1 MNRLTQ
7 TEINRVL
14 DGSRRETV
22 YLVGAGGCGMSALGH
37 LLLDLGFLVAG
48 SDLEIN
54 DDVRRLQARGAVIH
68 EGHNPE
74 QIEWARP
81 VILVYS
87 SAILMENAEL
97 AAARARAIPI
107 IRRATLLAALMNRQQ
122 GVCVAG
128 MHGKTTTAALLAYTL
143 KELALEPSYAIGGG
157 VPQLGRSAAF
167 SQHEWV
173 NLVNHGSE
181 EGTGLSQD
189 DTFFVVEADESDGTL
204 SVFEPRHAM
213 ILNIDEEHLEYFET
227 FDDITAEFGR
237 FASQIEGKLLYC
249 ADDPD
254 LIELLA
260 HRNNAISYGF
270 NPLANYRIEITDGS
284 TASPVFEVFQRGESL
299 GEFRTKLLGAKNVS
313 NAGGVVAFLAENHF
327 SGPEIAKAMAKFT
340 GAQRRQQ
347 LLFRSLE
354 YQVYEDYGHHP
365 LEISA
370 TIAAFREL
378 KPGRLL
384 VAFQPHRFTRT
395 RHLLEDFSTCFKGAD
410 KLWLTEVYAASEKAI
425 PGVNGELLAA
435 AVKAQGQ
442 DVAFAASLDQLRE
455 AVRNEMRPGD
465 TVLFLGAGDVTI
477 AAAELVKQLQT
488 EMSLSNNQQLL
499 DELGTRLSD
508 DSIIRANEP
517 LAKKTTMRV
526 GGPAEIYVEPA
537 SEEDLAALI
546 RFCNEKDV
554 PLTALGRGSNL
565 LIRDGGVR
573 GVVMTFAHENFAK
586 IEAEG
591 LRLHCGAGARL
602 KNVAVEARNHE
613 ISGLEF
619 LEGIP
624 GSVGGALR
632 MNAGAMGSEMF
643 DYVERMRFMDRNGD
657 VHEVTPADIEV
668 KYRSCPMLQDA
679 FAIGAVLRG
688 ETASRDEI
696 EARMKNY
703 SRKRWDSQPAASSA
717 GCMFKNPTEI
727 AAGKLV
733 DELNLKGMRVG
744 GAMVSDVHG
753 NFMVNAGQ
761 ATARDVLELIAMV
774 QRKVKE
780 ARGIDL
786 HTEVQVI
793 GDDPVVENQG

>member
-22 YLVGAGGCGMSALGH
+22 YLVGAGGCGMSAVGH

-48 SDLEIN
+48 SDLATN

-81 VILVYS
+81 VMLVYS

-173 NLVNHGSE
+173 NLVNHASE

-327 SGPEIAKAMAKFT
+327 SGPEIAKAMAKFS

-354 YQVYEDYGHHP
+354 HQVYEDYGHHP

-442 DVAFAASLDQLRE
+442 DVAFASSLDQLWE

-537 SEEDLAALI
+537 SEEDLATLI
-546 RFCNEKDV
+546 RFCNEKTV
-554 PLTALGRGSNL
+554 ALTALGRGSNL

-573 GVVMTFAHENFAK
+573 GVVMSFAHEKFAK

-602 KNVAVEARNHE
+602 KTVAVEARNHE

-703 SRKRWDSQPAASSA
+703 SQKRWGSQPAASSA
-717 GCMFKNPTEI
+717 GCIFKNPTEI

-786 HTEVQVI
+786 HAEVQVI